1 MAVIIGSARIDER
14 GKISGGKA
22 GDQKGG
28 AEVSTQN
35 FYVHSKGW
43 VILRAKSSSVAAKLA
58 KAMKAACDNNHI
70 GYNQADRYSLYN
82 EAKKVGFDISKVTK
96 DCNTDC
102 SALVRVCLAYAGIMV
117 SDFATSGEASV
128 IVRSGKFDKIAF
140 TKESDLRKGDIL
152 VTKTSGHT
160 VIVVSA
166 PTSST
171 PSSSTSTIYYKKC
184 DKKYTSISEA
194 LGSIGVDGSKSNR
207 AKIAKANGISDYTGT
222 AKQNETLL
230 KKLKAGTLKKA

>member
-35 FYVHSKGW
+35 FYIHSKGW
-43 VILRAKSSSVAAKLA
+43 VILRAKSSSVAEKLA
-58 KAMKAACDNNHI
+58 KAMKAACNNNHI

-117 SDFATSGEASV
+117 SDFATSGEANV

-166 PTSST
+166 PTSSA
-171 PSSSTSTIYYKKC
+171 PSSSTTYKKC
-184 DKKYTSISEA
+184 DKKYTSISDA
-194 LGSIGVDGSKSNR
+194 LESVGVDGSKSNR
-207 AKIAKANGISDYTGT
+207 TKIAKANGISDYTGT